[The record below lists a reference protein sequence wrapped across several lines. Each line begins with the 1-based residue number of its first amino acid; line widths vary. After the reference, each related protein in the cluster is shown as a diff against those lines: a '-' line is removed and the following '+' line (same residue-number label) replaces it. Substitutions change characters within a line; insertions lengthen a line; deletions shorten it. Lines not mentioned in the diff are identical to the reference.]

1 MVHWYGG
8 ADGPL
13 VLRSPRASNFP
24 EAIADRLKIG
34 KLLIPLTKAGHLAL
48 VFTALKSW
56 LEKFGNNSKNRPK
69 NSKNTG
75 GSESINAPWHQWRV
89 GIAATSAVLFSAA
102 AFRQGWSGAELTYTS
117 EQVP

>member
-69 NSKNTG
+69 TQKIPAAANLSMRRG
-75 GSESINAPWHQWRV
+75 INGALVLRPPQRSSSQQPRSVRV
-89 GIAATSAVLFSAA
+89 G
-102 AFRQGWSGAELTYTS
+102 AEQS
-117 EQVP
+117 